1 MALFNF
7 DYKDRPIASSA
18 RFAGRMVINIVAAL
32 VLVGL
37 ALAVGI
43 FGYQATEGMALIDA
57 FLNSAMLLGGM
68 GPVAPELHT
77 EAGKLFAGFYALGCG
92 LVFVLASGVVLAPV
106 LHRVLHA
113 LHVDDDDKS

>member
-7 DYKDRPIASSA
+7 DYKGRPLASA
-18 RFAGRMVINIVAAL
+18 PRFAGRMLANIFVALILVVIAL
-32 VLVGL
+32 GVGMY
-37 ALAVGI
+37 
-43 FGYQATEGMALIDA
+43 GYIATERMAPIDA

-77 EAGKLFAGFYALGCG
+77 DAGKLFAGVYAIGCG
-92 LVFVLASGVVLAPV
+92 LVLVLVSGIILAPV
-106 LHRVLHA
+106 FHRVLHA